1 MNETLIEVITLVLYR
16 SVDDLSSDVV
26 NELIE
31 GTEVSLLR
39 LGGMRFS

>member
-1 MNETLIEVITLVLYR
+1 MQTLIEVITLVLYR

-26 NELIE
+26 DELIE

-39 LGGMRFS
+39 LGGTRFL